1 MKQLKY
7 ILVTILIT
15 FMSCQSTKFHK
26 KDFVGKYKY
35 KTNKLSYNF
44 DYKLELNA
52 DTTFYLQISNQS
64 CIGKWRFLSKNK
76 VMLKCDDVDTMDALS
91 SGYLSQREYTIKL
104 LNDNNFELT
113 IYNPYLPSIPLLN
126 QPGKKEKVPLKRGN

>member
-26 KDFVGKYKY
+26 KDFAGKYKY

-52 DTTFYLQISNQS
+52 DTTFYFQISNQS
-64 CIGKWRFLSKNK
+64 CIGKWRFLSKNE

-91 SGYLSQREYTIKL
+91 SGYLSQREYTMRL
-104 LNDNNFELT
+104 LNGDSLELT

-126 QPGKKEKVPLKRGN
+126 QPGKKEKVPLKKEN

>member
-1 MKQLKY
+1 
-7 ILVTILIT
+7 
-15 FMSCQSTKFHK
+15 MSCQSTKFHK

-35 KTNKLSYNF
+35 KTTKFFYNF

-64 CIGKWRFLSKNK
+64 CIGKWRFLSKNE
-76 VMLKCDDVDTMDALS
+76 VMLECDDMDTMNALS
-91 SGYLSQREYTIKL
+91 SDYLSQRKYTARL
-104 LNDNNFELT
+104 LNSDSLELS

-126 QPGKKEKVPLKRGN
+126 QPGKKEKIPLKKGN